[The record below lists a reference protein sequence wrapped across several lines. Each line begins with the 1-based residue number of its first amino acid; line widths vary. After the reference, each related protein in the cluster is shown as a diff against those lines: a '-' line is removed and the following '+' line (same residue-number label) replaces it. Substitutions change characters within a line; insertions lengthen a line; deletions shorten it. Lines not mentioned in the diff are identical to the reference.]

1 MFLVFGCTY
10 VNILCKENFIIRY
23 CYIVTCIDVSDTDR
37 VVTKI
42 CVEKLEIYYIQW
54 FSHDCIL
61 FVDTILQFTKI
72 YKIDKNKNKFIVIV
86 WNRILFNTGSI
97 YISNK

>member
-42 CVEKLEIYYIQW
+42 CVEKLEIYYIQ
-54 FSHDCIL
+54 
-61 FVDTILQFTKI
+61 
-72 YKIDKNKNKFIVIV
+72 
-86 WNRILFNTGSI
+86 
-97 YISNK
+97 